1 MQKSLLVC
9 CYKMNFV
16 RQTGLKVMQ
25 AQVHPNLICFS
36 KKILKNVFLFK
47 KYYICTYIILFL
59 HETTPLF
66 MFKPQ

>member
-1 MQKSLLVC
+1 
-9 CYKMNFV
+9 MNFV

-59 HETTPLF
+59 HDVE
-66 MFKPQ
+66 KQHSQ